1 MVKLPETQ
9 RAVQLVGPDKLV
21 LNKTKEVFRP
31 GQHQILCRV
40 EAVGLCFS
48 DLKLLKQFS
57 SHVRKSEIISGIEP
71 DVLKEIPS
79 YVPGQK
85 TTVPGHETVV
95 RIEAV
100 GAGVEN
106 FKTGERYLVQTDYRW
121 LRTAR
126 SNAAFGYNFEG
137 ALQEYVLMDERV
149 ITSPQSESMLLP
161 VGENLSASA
170 VALIEPWACVED
182 AYASEQRTRI
192 KADGQMLVVADVE
205 PSADALRDLFNR
217 YGKPAQIIWI
227 SPYQP
232 PVELAD
238 EIQRVASVSELA
250 DTDFDDVI
258 YFGSEPNTVEAIFAK
273 VAANGLLNIVLCN
286 GRFGRD
292 VVTPVGRVHYGG
304 IRIIGSTGFDP
315 AESMEIIPDNGEI
328 RAGDRINPPDV
339 WRVNVIGA
347 AGPMGTMHVIRN
359 ICQGLERVSIFAGD
373 IDDDR
378 LAKLTKI
385 AEPLAE
391 KNGVEYRAYNPNK
404 AEIALEFDYTILM
417 VPVPDL
423 VTASVRSCRERG
435 IINIF
440 AGIPATV
447 RGRIDLDTYIEKQLY
462 FVGTSGS
469 TLEDMKRMLT
479 KVESGRL
486 DTNVSVAA
494 VCGLEAAA
502 EGIRAV
508 ENRLIA
514 GKIIVYP
521 ACRGL
526 GLVRLEELN
535 EKLPSYGSALRRDEP
550 EAAECLNNGLWTK
563 QAENTLLEMYKNS

>member
-1 MVKLPETQ
+1 MAKLPETQ
-9 RAVQLVGPDKLV
+9 YAVQLVGPDKLV

-31 GQHQILCRV
+31 GRHQILCRV

-57 SHVRKSEIISGIEP
+57 SHVRKSEIVSGIEP

-79 YVPGQK
+79 YVPNQK
-85 TTVPGHETVV
+85 PTVPGHEAVV

-100 GAGVEN
+100 GAGVED
-106 FKTGERYLVQTDYRW
+106 FKTSERYLVQTDYRW

-137 ALQEYVLMDERV
+137 ALQEYVLMDERI
-149 ITSPQSESMLLP
+149 ITSPEGESLLIP

-170 VALIEPWACVED
+170 IALVEPWACVED
-182 AYASEQRTRI
+182 AYASKERTNI
-192 KADGQMLVVADVE
+192 KADGRMLVVADIEV
-205 PSADALRDLFNR
+205 SGDVFRDLFDR
-217 YGKPAQIIWI
+217 CGKPAHIIWI

-232 PVELAD
+232 PVELVD
-238 EIQRVASVSELA
+238 KIQRVASVSEFDEA
-250 DTDFDDVI
+250 VFDDVI
-258 YFGSEPNTVEAIFAK
+258 YFGSEPGTVEAIFAK
-273 VAANGLLNIVLCN
+273 VAVNGLLNIVLCG

-304 IRIIGSTGFDP
+304 IRIVGTVGFDP
-315 AESMEIIPDNGEI
+315 AESMEIIPDSGEI
-328 RAGDRINPPDV
+328 RPGDK
-339 WRVNVIGA
+339 VNVVGA

-359 ICQGLERVSIFAGD
+359 ICQGVDDVSVFAGD
-373 IDDDR
+373 IDSVR

-385 AEPLAE
+385 AGPLAN
-391 KNGVEYRAYNPNK
+391 KNGVEYRTYNPAK
-404 AEIALEFDYTILM
+404 AEIVPEYDYTILM
-417 VPVPDL
+417 APVPDL
-423 VTASVRSCRERG
+423 VAASVRSSCERG

-447 RGRIDLDTYIEKQLY
+447 TGKIDLDTYIEKQLY
-462 FVGTSGS
+462 FIGTSGS
-469 TLEDMKRMLT
+469 VLEDMRRILA
-479 KVESGRL
+479 KVQSGGL

-494 VCGLEAAA
+494 VCGLDAAA

-508 ENRLIA
+508 ENRSIA

-535 EKLPSYGSALRRDEP
+535 EKMP
-550 EAAECLNNGLWTK
+550 EVAECLDNGLWTR
-563 QAENTLLEMYKNS
+563 QAEKTLLEVYKSS